1 MPQNDDDVQ
10 IFMPPNEI
18 AKKVSVGGPGGVT
31 EDQFDRSE
39 MNIKTNFGAQYPEW
53 LADDLR
59 KLEDAFAEMI
69 DGIAADHH
77 AVEACRDC
85 VHEMRGMGGMFGYDL
100 ITSIGDQMYRLVS
113 SSDTIGP
120 GRLAALR
127 VHHDALKLVA
137 GEKLQGDGG
146 PLGQKVLAGL
156 QQVYAKYA

>member
-31 EDQFDRSE
+31 EDQLDRSE

-137 GEKLQGDGG
+137 GEKLQGDGR